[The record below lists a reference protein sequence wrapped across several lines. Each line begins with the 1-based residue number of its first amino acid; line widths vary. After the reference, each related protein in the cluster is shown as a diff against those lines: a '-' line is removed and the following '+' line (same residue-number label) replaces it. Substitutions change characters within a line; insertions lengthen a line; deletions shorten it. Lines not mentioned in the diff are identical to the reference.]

1 MTSRTHSV
9 SLRRRFWKIVLRILI
24 WLFVRVEVR
33 GVEHVPAEGAGIA
46 YYNHIHWLDPPLVS
60 GKLPRYNAP
69 LTKHE
74 ARSIPIVGLLLRG
87 YQVIFIKRGL
97 VDREA
102 LSATW
107 KLLADGGV
115 CVMSPEGTRSADA
128 RLHAAKDGL
137 AFVGRRAPDAWW
149 LPCAV
154 TGTPQFRVTIPIFRR
169 SPAVVTFGRPFRIRW
184 PAAGPEKA
192 SREDLRAMTDEAMV
206 QLAALLPLEM
216 RGDYAAADP
225 AHCQWLEF
233 LE

>member
-1 MTSRTHSV
+1 MASRTLSV
-9 SLRRRFWKIVLRILI
+9 PLRRHFWGWVLRILI

-33 GVEHVPAEGAGIA
+33 GAEHVPAEGAGIA

-60 GKLPRYNAP
+60 GKLPRYNVP
-69 LTKHE
+69 LTKEE
-74 ARSIPIVGLLLRG
+74 ARSIPVVGWLLHN

-102 LSATW
+102 LGATW
-107 KLLADGGV
+107 RLLAEGGV
-115 CVMSPEGTRSADA
+115 SVISPEGTRSADA
-128 RLHAAKDGL
+128 KLHSAKEGL

-154 TGTPQFRVTIPIFRR
+154 TGTPEFRVMIPIFKRA
-169 SPAVVTFGRPFRIRW
+169 PAVVTFGRPFRILW
-184 PAAGPEKA
+184 PAAGPETA
-192 SREDLRAMTDEAMV
+192 SREDLRAITDEAMV
-206 QLAALLPLEM
+206 QLAAMLPQEM

-225 AHCQWLEF
+225 TQHKWLEF